1 MFVSKVIALHSQ
13 VMLEPIH
20 LLSIPCSFL
29 FIYIYIRYITCVN
42 YKHAVNQS
50 QIRNLKLPGSTVFVA
65 KAIKVAVTLLPS
77 PQLHDSPSYFLG
89 GVSGSTQGFLMKRQ
103 RKSSATQITTTK
115 TVANSASSKWPTA
128 SIYMQRM

>member
-42 YKHAVNQS
+42 YKHGVNQS

>member
-42 YKHAVNQS
+42 YKHGVNQS

-89 GVSGSTQGFLMKRQ
+89 GGPGSTQGLLMKRQ
-103 RKSSATQITTTK
+103 RKSWAPQITTTK